1 MRRLILAALA
11 TSVTI
16 APMAALAQENPYKAR
31 KEYRDEVRDARKDY
45 RKDLRKA
52 DDPQDVRRANREYN
66 REVRDARRDYR
77 KDTRDWRTYRSYDW
91 NRLEPGQRY
100 YYADRYYRD
109 GQYYR
114 PYRLTRYSRIY
125 RGNDGRYY
133 CRRSDGTTGLKAST
147 SARASSAR
155 LAG

>member
-16 APMAALAQENPYKAR
+16 APMAARAQENPYKAR

-52 DDPQDVRRANREYN
+52 DDPRDVRRANREYN

-77 KDTRDWRTYRSYDW
+77 KDTRD
-91 NRLEPGQRY
+91 
-100 YYADRYYRD
+100 
-109 GQYYR
+109 
-114 PYRLTRYSRIY
+114 
-125 RGNDGRYY
+125 
-133 CRRSDGTTGLKAST
+133 
-147 SARASSAR
+147 
-155 LAG
+155 